1 MVRQSAQTPGH
12 ALVKRAED
20 KILKH
25 DEAYRQTGIVF
36 EKGGGDKIN
45 QCGPDGLVCFV
56 CLICLICLISLL
68 FWVVGLV
75 GDYSKI
81 RLNSAQIC

>member
-45 QCGPDGLVCFV
+45 QCGPDGFGVLR
-56 CLICLICLISLL
+56 LL
-68 FWVVGLV
+68 DLPYLPYFTTFLGGRVG
-75 GDYSKI
+75 G
-81 RLNSAQIC
+81 RLFENKTKLSPT

>member
-36 EKGGGDKIN
+36 EKGGGGTKLIN
-45 QCGPDGLVCFV
+45 
-56 CLICLICLISLL
+56 
-68 FWVVGLV
+68 VVLMV
-75 GDYSKI
+75 WCASF
-81 RLNSAQIC
+81 A